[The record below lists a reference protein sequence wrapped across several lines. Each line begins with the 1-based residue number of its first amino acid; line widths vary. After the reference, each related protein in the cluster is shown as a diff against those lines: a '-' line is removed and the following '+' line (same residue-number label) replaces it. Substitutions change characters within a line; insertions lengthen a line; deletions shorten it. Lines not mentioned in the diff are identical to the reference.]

1 MKFILGTKGEMTQ
14 YFAEDGRVYPATIV
28 NAGPMTVTQIKNID
42 KDGYNAIQGW
52 SPFTRSKTL

>member
-28 NAGPMTVTQIKNID
+28 KAGPITVTQIKNID
-42 KDGYNAIQGW
+42 ADGYNAIQYG
-52 SPFTRSKTL
+52 FGNRN